1 MFKWARSR
9 GGGTLQSPQRSRHA
23 RSQQAHEASRRSL
36 LMHGLLVARWR
47 RTTRRQQGEG
57 GGASPARWTT
67 SLARLPK
74 ASICANETRLLS
86 QWEFRSRFIVL
97 ETLPN
102 SCRGDEINFFSLL
115 FVSCKK
121 AKSSIVAP

>member
-1 MFKWARSR
+1 MFKWARSH
-9 GGGTLQSPQRSRHA
+9 GGGTLQ
-23 RSQQAHEASRRSL
+23 SQQAHEASRRT
-36 LMHGLLVARWR
+36 A
-47 RTTRRQQGEG
+47 RRQQGEG